1 MITTRQIAVTAGP
14 HGRAANLAVHLAG
27 RGPLAV
33 LIHGYPLDHRMWLD
47 QLHGPLAERRTLCAI
62 DLRGHGASGSSG
74 DPVHT
79 MELLASDVAAVIRS
93 LADGPVDVVGLS
105 MGGYAAFALWALAPQ
120 LVRSLVL
127 ANTRAVPDSA
137 AARVGRDASIA
148 TVLDKGRATL
158 ADGMLKAML
167 APGADAMVAA
177 RLRTMIEGTPV
188 ETIVADLRGLKDR
201 SDRMPMLPSITVP
214 ALVIAGDQ
222 DPIAPVAESAAMAAA
237 IPGARFVVVPG
248 TAHLSPMENPA
259 AFASATDSFWTG

>member
-1 MITTRQIAVTAGP
+1 P
-14 HGRAANLAVHLAG
+14 HGRAAELAVHVAG

-33 LIHGYPLDHRMWLD
+33 LVHGYPLDHRMWLD
-47 QLHGPLAERRTLCAI
+47 QLHGPLAASRTLCAI

-105 MGGYAAFALWALAPQ
+105 MGGYATFALWAAAPQ

-148 TVLDKGRATL
+148 TVLDKGRTAL

-167 APGADAMVAA
+167 APGADALVVA
-177 RLRTMIEGTPV
+177 RLRTMIEATPI
-188 ETIVADLRGLKDR
+188 ETILADLRGLKDR
-201 SDRMPMLPSITVP
+201 PDRMPMLHSIAVP
-214 ALVIAGDQ
+214 ALVIAGDR
-222 DPIAPVAESAAMAAA
+222 DPIAPVAESQAMAAA
-237 IPGARFVVVPG
+237 IPGARLVVVLDS
-248 TAHLSPMENPA
+248 AHLSPMENPV
-259 AFASATDSFWTG
+259 AFASAVGSFWGR